1 MSTNYIY
8 ISANRLER
16 WGLHDRACTLLGD
29 EDSLIY
35 AEDWAKLCELAGS
48 EEKLMAELQLQEVGD
63 AG

>member
-16 WGLHDRACTLLGD
+16 WELHDRACALLGD

-35 AEDWAKLCELAGS
+35 AEDWAKLCQLAG
-48 EEKLMAELQLQEVGD
+48 GD
-63 AG
+63 GWLHAIILTKET